1 MSQHSLQMAP
11 SAPTANTLA
20 QQKSHTQAQFDKMWE
35 QNPEQFNPLRNS
47 MERERLAR
55 TWSLIEEFFHPL
67 PPLALDLGCGA
78 GVFSERMA
86 QKGINVQAVD
96 ISNIALQHLKN
107 KKLADI
113 TPIQDFLPFTS
124 LQEKSYP
131 LVVCTEVIAYL
142 PANHYRLLLSELAR
156 LAQNHG
162 YVICSTPVDV
172 YSEDATQ
179 RFVGL
184 AETEF
189 KIHKV
194 VFSHHRLTIML
205 KNFIEIPNRYTKAL
219 KDPEYRQKELGKR
232 SGLSRKWFE
241 WNSSPWLA
249 SLWKIPEWILSPVQT
264 LVTQNHTLLLY
275 LEKICRFV
283 WADAGISHVIFIGTQ
298 RPILDKIPPSE
309 QPIYRK
315 QKRQVW
321 E

>member
-1 MSQHSLQMAP
+1 MVQHALQMAP
-11 SAPTANTLA
+11 TPPPSNTLA

-35 QNPEQFNPLRNS
+35 QNPEQFNPLRNC
-47 MERERLAR
+47 MERERLSR

-67 PPLALDLGCGA
+67 PSEALDLGCGA

-86 QKGINVQAVD
+86 QNGISVQAVD

-107 KKLADI
+107 KKLAGI

-124 LQEKSYP
+124 LTEKSFP

-142 PANHYRLLLSELAR
+142 PANHYRILLSELAR
-156 LAQNHG
+156 LVKNQG
-162 YVICSTPVDV
+162 YVICSTPVDI

-179 RFVGL
+179 RFLGL

-189 KIHKV
+189 KIDKV
-194 VFSHHRLTIML
+194 LFSHHRLYLML

-219 KDPEYRQKELGKR
+219 KDPEYRQKELEKR
-232 SGLSRKWFE
+232 SGLARKWFE
-241 WNSSPWLA
+241 WNSSSWLA
-249 SLWKIPEWILSPVQT
+249 SLWKIPEWILAPVQT
-264 LVTQNHTLLLY
+264 LVAQNRNLLLF

-283 WADAGISHVIFIGTQ
+283 WADSGISHVIFIGIQ
-298 RPILDKIPPSE
+298 RPILDKTPPNE
-309 QPIYRK
+309 QPIYHK